1 MIAKPSV
8 NFTEPRTSLK
18 VEAIFPNLELIF
30 KKQGYHKCMNSM
42 KMLEAKIDVLT
53 KLLTHVKHK
62 HLATF
67 DLSAIVFVGALKG
80 GRTIFWC
87 GNGGSAAESS
97 HLAVELIGRFKNNRR
112 PLPSISLN
120 SDTSALTC
128 IANDFGY
135 DEIFARQLEG
145 LAKRGDVL
153 VVLSTSG
160 ESENILRALR
170 KAKEIGVVTIA
181 LLGKGGG
188 QALDLADH
196 SIVIDST
203 ETARI
208 QEIHLL
214 LGHTFCE
221 YAEMDMGFE

>member
-1 MIAKPSV
+1 MKPEALLASKIS
-8 NFTEPRTSLK
+8 TLTTLLSSLLDQH
-18 VEAIFPNLELIF
+18 EAAFNQSAEVFASAL
-30 KKQGYHKCMNSM
+30 KQGN
-42 KMLEAKIDVLT
+42 
-53 KLLTHVKHK
+53 
-62 HLATF
+62 
-67 DLSAIVFVGALKG
+67 
-80 GRTIFWC
+80 TIFWC

-112 PLPSISLN
+112 PLPSVSLN

-160 ESENILRALR
+160 KSENILRALR
-170 KAKEIGVVTIA
+170 KANELGVTSIA

-188 QALDLADH
+188 PAANLARH
-196 SIVIDST
+196 TIIIESS

-214 LGHTFCE
+214 IGHTFCE
-221 YAEMDMGFE
+221 FAEVEMGFEQ

>member
-1 MIAKPSV
+1 MDSA
-8 NFTEPRTSLK
+8 
-18 VEAIFPNLELIF
+18 
-30 KKQGYHKCMNSM
+30 
-42 KMLEAKIDVLT
+42 KMLAGKIQTLSG
-53 KLLTHVKHK
+53 LLDQVKERHIE
-62 HLATF
+62 TF
-67 DLSAIVFVGALKG
+67 AVSAEIFSSALKNG
-80 GRTIFWC
+80 NTIFWC

-120 SDTSALTC
+120 ADTSALTC

-145 LAKRGDVL
+145 LARSGDVL

-160 ESENILRALR
+160 KSENILRALR

-188 QALDLADH
+188 QALGLADH
-196 SIVIDST
+196 AIVIDSA

>member
-1 MIAKPSV
+1 MKSIELLAS
-8 NFTEPRTSLK
+8 K
-18 VEAIFPNLELIF
+18 VSIL
-30 KKQGYHKCMNSM
+30 NSM
-42 KMLEAKIDVLT
+42 LANLML
-53 KLLTHVKHK
+53 H
-62 HLATF
+62 HLEEFSSCASTF
-67 DLSAIVFVGALKG
+67 SSALADNK
-80 GRTIFWC
+80 TIFWC

-120 SDTSALTC
+120 SDTSAITC

-145 LAKRGDVL
+145 LAKPRDVL

-160 ESENILRALR
+160 KSENILKALR
-170 KAKEIGVVTIA
+170 KAKEIGVISIA

-188 QALDLADH
+188 EAVKIADY
-196 SIVIDST
+196 SIVIESN

-208 QEIHLL
+208 QEVHLL

-221 YAEMDMGFE
+221 FAELEMGFE

>member
-1 MIAKPSV
+1 
-8 NFTEPRTSLK
+8 
-18 VEAIFPNLELIF
+18 
-30 KKQGYHKCMNSM
+30 MNPIQ
-42 KMLEAKIDVLT
+42 MLENKINTLEI
-53 KLLTHVKHK
+53 LLAQMKEQQMGD
-62 HLATF
+62 F
-67 DLSAIVFVGALKG
+67 SLSAEVFSSALKKG
-80 GRTIFWC
+80 NTIFWC

-120 SDTSALTC
+120 ADTSALTC

-160 ESENILRALR
+160 KSENILRALQ

-188 QALDLADH
+188 QAVDLADH
-196 SIVIDST
+196 AIVIDST

-221 YAEMDMGFE
+221 YAEMDMGFD

>member
-1 MIAKPSV
+1 MKPEALLSSKISTLAALLSSLLNQHEEVFNQSAVAFAK
-8 NFTEPRTSLK
+8 
-18 VEAIFPNLELIF
+18 ALE
-30 KKQGYHKCMNSM
+30 QGK
-42 KMLEAKIDVLT
+42 
-53 KLLTHVKHK
+53 
-62 HLATF
+62 
-67 DLSAIVFVGALKG
+67 
-80 GRTIFWC
+80 TIFWC

-120 SDTSALTC
+120 SDTSAITC

-145 LAKRGDVL
+145 LAKEGDVL

-160 ESENILRALR
+160 KSENILRALR
-170 KAKEIGVVTIA
+170 KAKELGVTSIA

-188 QALDLADH
+188 EAANLANH
-196 SIVIDST
+196 TIIIESS

-214 LGHTFCE
+214 IGHTFCE
-221 YAEMDMGFE
+221 FAEMEMGFEQ

>member
-1 MIAKPSV
+1 MKSISLLEGKIQTLYDLLGQIKDIHLETFGVSAEEFAK
-8 NFTEPRTSLK
+8 
-18 VEAIFPNLELIF
+18 
-30 KKQGYHKCMNSM
+30 
-42 KMLEAKIDVLT
+42 
-53 KLLTHVKHK
+53 
-62 HLATF
+62 
-67 DLSAIVFVGALKG
+67 ALKRG
-80 GRTIFWC
+80 NTIFWC

-97 HLAVELIGRFKNNRR
+97 HLAVELIGRFRNNRR

-120 SDTSALTC
+120 ADTSAITC

-145 LAKRGDVL
+145 LAKVGDVL

-160 ESENILRALR
+160 NSENILRALR

-188 QALDLADH
+188 RALDLADH

>member
-1 MIAKPSV
+1 MKSNDLFSV
-8 NFTEPRTSLK
+8 KVSTLTFLLEDLVSKHGGEFSLS
-18 VEAIFPNLELIF
+18 ASIFSRAL
-30 KKQGYHKCMNSM
+30 KQGNT
-42 KMLEAKIDVLT
+42 V
-53 KLLTHVKHK
+53 
-62 HLATF
+62 
-67 DLSAIVFVGALKG
+67 
-80 GRTIFWC
+80 FWC

-120 SDTSALTC
+120 SDTSAITC

-145 LAKRGDVL
+145 LAKQGDVL

-160 ESENILRALR
+160 RSENILRALR
-170 KAKEIGVVTIA
+170 RAKELGVITIA
-181 LLGKGGG
+181 LLGKDGGE
-188 QALDLADH
+188 ALNLADH
-196 SIVIDST
+196 SIVIDSS

-214 LGHTFCE
+214 IGHTFCE
-221 YAEMDMGFE
+221 FAEMEMGFEQ

>member
-1 MIAKPSV
+1 MEPNVLLSTKITRLSNLLSTLVSEHGDTFSQCAKIIGD
-8 NFTEPRTSLK
+8 SLK
-18 VEAIFPNLELIF
+18 NE
-30 KKQGYHKCMNSM
+30 K
-42 KMLEAKIDVLT
+42 
-53 KLLTHVKHK
+53 
-62 HLATF
+62 
-67 DLSAIVFVGALKG
+67 
-80 GRTIFWC
+80 TIFWC

-112 PLPSISLN
+112 SLPSLSLN
-120 SDTSALTC
+120 ADTAAITC

-145 LAKRGDVL
+145 LGKKGDVL

-160 ESENILRALR
+160 KSENILKVLQ
-170 KAKEIGVVTIA
+170 KAKGMGIISIA

-188 QALDLADH
+188 QAVVLSDYA
-196 SIVIDST
+196 IVIESE

-214 LGHTFCE
+214 LGHTLCE
-221 YAEMDMGFE
+221 YAEIALGMA

>member
-1 MIAKPSV
+1 MKSISLLEGKIQTLYDLLGQIKDIHLETFGVSAEEFAK
-8 NFTEPRTSLK
+8 
-18 VEAIFPNLELIF
+18 
-30 KKQGYHKCMNSM
+30 
-42 KMLEAKIDVLT
+42 
-53 KLLTHVKHK
+53 
-62 HLATF
+62 
-67 DLSAIVFVGALKG
+67 ALKRG
-80 GRTIFWC
+80 NTIFWC

-97 HLAVELIGRFKNNRR
+97 HLAVELIGRFRNNRR

-120 SDTSALTC
+120 ADTSAITC

-145 LAKRGDVL
+145 LAKVGDVL

-160 ESENILRALR
+160 NSENILRALR

>member
-1 MIAKPSV
+1 MES
-8 NFTEPRTSLK
+8 T
-18 VEAIFPNLELIF
+18 
-30 KKQGYHKCMNSM
+30 Q
-42 KMLEAKIDVLT
+42 MLEAKIATLS
-53 KLLTHVKHK
+53 KLLVQVKENHTQTF
-62 HLATF
+62 AT
-67 DLSAIVFVGALKG
+67 SAKIFTDALKSG
-80 GRTIFWC
+80 NTIFWC

-120 SDTSALTC
+120 ADTSALTC

-145 LAKRGDVL
+145 LARRGDVL

-170 KAKEIGVVTIA
+170 KAKEIGVTSIA

-188 QALDLADH
+188 QAADIADH
-196 SIVIDST
+196 SIVVDST

-221 YAEMDMGFE
+221 FAEMEMGFA